1 MRRDLIGLPS
11 QVILPLVG
19 SSIRLTIRSVVVLPQ
34 PDGPTITVIWPD
46 GTTRLRLSTA
56 VVPSRKVLET
66 DSNSITRNPC
76 YLVLVGLDAP
86 AGRDH
91 DWPVARA
98 ANQFDPRRR
107 ARRHVG
113 RRIGVPS
120 TSRRR
125 VLVTREPTSLE
136 DAVDVM
142 LS

>member
-1 MRRDLIGLPS
+1 M
-11 QVILPLVG
+11 
-19 SSIRLTIRSVVVLPQ
+19 RLTIRSVVVLPQ

-46 GTTRLRLSTA
+46 GTTRLRFSTA

-98 ANQFDPRRR
+98 ANLFDPRRPLPTR
-107 ARRHVG
+107 GASGSASLGIDAWR
-113 RRIGVPS
+113 P
-120 TSRRR
+120 
-125 VLVTREPTSLE
+125 VLSDVTGP
-136 DAVDVM
+136 
-142 LS
+142 